1 MVPTGAQWIC
11 DGHGNRSSRLQLSQ
25 KSSAAFD
32 AGEPE
37 NVIFTPGCT
46 QAINI
51 VLKGLLQSG
60 DHVVVSDLEHNAV
73 MRPLEGMKEQ
83 GVTWSAA
90 HVTPGDA
97 DATVDAFRKS
107 LRPNTK
113 LMICTHASN
122 VFGIRLP
129 VRRLAALA
137 HAYGVLFAVDA
148 AQSAGVLPL
157 HLREDG
163 IDFICAAGHKGL
175 FGPMGTGL
183 LITEKE
189 TYCGRFAR
197 VEQEAF
203 PLVCSSLT
211 PCPIDSKAA
220 HKMFLVSAGFR
231 PVLILC

>member
-1 MVPTGAQWIC
+1 MRGTGKRDFYARLYASYQYRPQGSFAKRRPC
-11 DGHGNRSSRLQLSQ
+11 CGLGFGTQCGDASVGGH
-25 KSSAAFD
+25 
-32 AGEPE
+32 
-37 NVIFTPGCT
+37 
-46 QAINI
+46 
-51 VLKGLLQSG
+51 
-60 DHVVVSDLEHNAV
+60 
-73 MRPLEGMKEQ
+73 EGT

-220 HKMFLVSAGFR
+220 HKMFPVSAGFR